1 MRYAAIEDQAGD
13 YPVRCLC
20 RLLGVSASGYYA
32 WHDRPA
38 SRRRRENGELVTIMG
53 DIHQSVSQTYGSPRM
68 HAELLARGF
77 RCGRHRVARLMRQH
91 GLIAK
96 TTVRF
101 RSLTKA
107 GKRRPVADNVLNQR
121 FAVAEPNRVW
131 AADITYIPTA
141 EGHLYLA
148 VVIDL
153 YSRQVVGWAMTCRLG
168 SELVVT
174 ALRQAL
180 QRRPVGIGLLHHS
193 DRDGLYTSAAYQ
205 HVLREHDMIV
215 SMSRKGNCY
224 DNACVESFFAS
235 LKTELVAFE
244 RFRSRQEAKDKL
256 FAWIEA
262 FYNRYRRHSTL
273 DYLSPVEYENER
285 NVLNNVST

>member
-1 MRYAAIEDQAGD
+1 
-13 YPVRCLC
+13 
-20 RLLGVSASGYYA
+20 
-32 WHDRPA
+32 
-38 SRRRRENGELVTIMG
+38 MG
-53 DIHQSVSQTYGSPRM
+53 NIHQSVSQTYGSPRM

-77 RCGRHRVARLMRQH
+77 RCGRRRVARLMRRH

-96 TTVRF
+96 MTVRF
-101 RSLTKA
+101 RT
-107 GKRRPVADNVLNQR
+107 VADNVLNRR
-121 FAVAEPNRVW
+121 FAVTEPNRVW

-153 YSRQVVGWAMTCRLG
+153 YSRQVVGWAMTGRLG

-180 QRRPVGIGLLHHS
+180 QRRPAGAGLLHHS

-205 HVLREHDMIV
+205 HVLREHHMIV

-256 FAWIEA
+256 FAWIEV

-273 DYLSPVEYENER
+273 DYLSPVEYENKR
-285 NVLNNVST
+285 NMLNNVST

>member
-1 MRYAAIEDQAGD
+1 VKYAVIADQARE

-20 RLLGVSASGYYA
+20 RSLGVSASGFYV
-32 WHDRPA
+32 WRDRPE
-38 SRRRRENGELVTIMG
+38 SRRRRENGVLVAIMG
-53 DIHQSVSQTYGSPRM
+53 DIHRSVSQTYGSPRM
-68 HAELLARGF
+68 PAELLARGF

-91 GLIAK
+91 GLIAQ

-101 RSLTKA
+101 RRLTKA
-107 GKRRPVADNVLNQR
+107 GKRRPVADHVLNRR
-121 FAVAEPNRVW
+121 FGVAEPNRVW

-153 YSRQVVGWAMTCRLG
+153 YRRQVVGWAMT
-168 SELVVT
+168 

-180 QRRPVGIGLLHHS
+180 RRRPVGAGLLHHS
-193 DRDGLYTSAAYQ
+193 DRDGLYTRAAYQ
-205 HVLREHDMIV
+205 HVLREHHMIV

-244 RFRSRQEAKDKL
+244 RFRSRPEAKDKL
-256 FAWIEA
+256 FAWIET

-273 DYLSPVEYENER
+273 DYLSPVEYENKR